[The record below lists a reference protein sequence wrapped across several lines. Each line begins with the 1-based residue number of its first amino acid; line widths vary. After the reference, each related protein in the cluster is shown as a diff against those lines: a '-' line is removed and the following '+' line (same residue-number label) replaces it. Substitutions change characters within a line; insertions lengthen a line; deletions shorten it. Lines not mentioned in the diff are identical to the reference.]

1 MRSDNA
7 TKCGWMPTST
17 KTQQAHKQRTLEDDG
32 EADEE
37 RGIGGWVE
45 VASQEVDVE

>member
-1 MRSDNA
+1 
-7 TKCGWMPTST
+7 MPTST